1 MSVGVLALGSHD
13 ERHGAALPRDTD
25 ARIAEHIARKAAR
38 RTGANFLGVLR
49 SSYELPGIDTGE
61 HQPLE
66 ELVDE
71 LKRELRRAKAS
82 GVRAVV
88 LVNAH
93 GGNQILRKELD
104 GVRGELDMEV
114 RFNGTIT
121 EIEGPHAGTGEL
133 SIGAAMGITD
143 ESKLEEHSD
152 FERYP
157 EVGFVGLRG
166 ARERYPWA
174 EEHAR
179 EVLRDGVRVDR
190 PLGEKLL
197 GRAIADV
204 VDEVRELREM
214 RVSE

>member
-25 ARIAEHIARKAAR
+25 ARIAEHIALEAAR

-61 HQPLE
+61 HQSLE
-66 ELVDE
+66 DLLAELR
-71 LKRELRRAKAS
+71 RELRRAKAN

-104 GVRGELDMEV
+104 GVRGELGMEV

-157 EVGFVGLRG
+157 EVGFVGLEE

-179 EVLRDGVRVDR
+179 EVLKRGVRVDKR
-190 PLGEKLL
+190 FGVRLL
-197 GRAIADV
+197 GRAISDV
-204 VDEVRELREM
+204 VNDIEM
-214 RVSE
+214 LSRSGE